1 MERHSQPAN
10 APAAMVALYGTSNGF
25 GWKQGSVIAA
35 QIVFVPM
42 SVPLR
47 MARDEFRT
55 QLIYLSAILLVSLVV
70 LNSRNVSV
78 KGKNSA
84 RSPPAPSEATC
95 RASPPLR
102 MAILGRGRHR
112 HLAQK
117 LGSLGLD
124 ELGGKTDFT
133 SLTVW
138 ERPLPRR
145 GHLAER

>member
-1 MERHSQPAN
+1 MERHSPPAN

-84 RSPPAPSEATC
+84 RLPPAPSEATC